1 MDFRFRWGFNFDEK
15 SIYCLNVPK
24 FFTKYHIAQNFPDS
38 NNALYFQQDNTL
50 DTYLE
55 SIWPWTALTEDELT
69 LSLRLR
75 AQTTWIEALCF
86 LSNSHSPHLCT
97 CFVRRQKSWKN
108 NSFFSKISTVWPI
121 SFFWKKVVNIAILEL
136 RTVSNESPGIF
147 LTIGVFSNFQ
157 IHLFFFFFFEK

>member
-1 MDFRFRWGFNFDEK
+1 MDFRFWWGFNFDEK

-108 NSFFSKISTVWPI
+108 NSFFSKISTVWT
-121 SFFWKKVVNIAILEL
+121 F
-136 RTVSNESPGIF
+136 
-147 LTIGVFSNFQ
+147 GVFLNLSQQKSPIAEIIGIYFLGT
-157 IHLFFFFFFEK
+157 IIPRKHMPEISAIFWALLLW